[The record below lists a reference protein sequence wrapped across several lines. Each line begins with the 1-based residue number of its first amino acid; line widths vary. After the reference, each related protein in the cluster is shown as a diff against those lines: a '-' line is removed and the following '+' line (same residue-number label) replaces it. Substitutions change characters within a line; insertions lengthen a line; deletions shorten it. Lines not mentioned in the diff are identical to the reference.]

1 MKVEPK
7 CRQPLGAEVRRGST
21 LVIMADREEKVAQFS
36 AVAGVDTERA
46 TFFLESAAWNLE
58 SALSSFYEQGD
69 EEEAA
74 GGRGGGSIEDL
85 GERPQVEGAPGPP
98 QRPPSDSA
106 IQRALVNIMDQDSD
120 SSGNEE
126 EDGQAFYAGGSEHS
140 GQQVLG
146 PPRKKSD
153 MVTKL
158 FKSAK
163 EHGAEV
169 LESERSGKKPKK
181 LTFGGTG
188 YRLGLTPDDTEVI
201 PDNSK
206 KEERPRDVSLKMWR
220 TGFTVDD
227 GPLRAYEDP
236 TNAEFLNSIRRSEVP
251 LELIR
256 EARGGEVYI
265 NMADHR
271 HEDYAPPK
279 VSLRAFSGAGHTL
292 GSLAPTV
299 VGQQRD
305 LGASGGTS
313 GGASGGA
320 SSQAAQPQDS
330 RSLQQTAQEA
340 LKVDETLPVTSI
352 QLRMPDGSRLVARM
366 NHTHTVGDIRHF
378 VQTVQPTYHT
388 TDYGLMT
395 TFPFAELTNLSQTV
409 SEAKLL
415 NSAIVIKTK

>member
-1 MKVEPK
+1 
-7 CRQPLGAEVRRGST
+7 
-21 LVIMADREEKVAQFS
+21 MADKEEKVAQFS
-36 AVAGVDTERA
+36 AVAGVDAERA

-58 SALSSFYEQGD
+58 SALSSFYEQGE

-74 GGRGGGSIEDL
+74 AREGTGENL
-85 GERPQVEGAPGPP
+85 GERPEAEGAAGSP
-98 QRPPSDSA
+98 QKLPSQAA

-120 SSGNEE
+120 SGGSGE

-169 LESERSGKKPKK
+169 LDSEGQGKKSKK
-181 LTFGGTG
+181 LSFGGTG
-188 YRLGLTPDDTEVI
+188 YRLGLTSDDTEVI
-201 PDNSK
+201 PDTSK

-236 TNAEFLNSIRRSEVP
+236 GNAEFLNSIRRSEVP

-265 NMADHR
+265 SMADHR
-271 HEDYAPPK
+271 HEDYVPPK
-279 VSLRAFSGAGHTL
+279 VTLKAFSGAGHTL
-292 GSLAPTV
+292 GSLVPTV
-299 VGQQRD
+299 VGQSD
-305 LGASGGTS
+305 K
-313 GGASGGA
+313 GASGGA
-320 SSQAAQPQDS
+320 SSQAAPTQDS
-330 RSLQQTAQEA
+330 KTLQKNAQEG
-340 LKVDETLPVTSI
+340 LKVDESQPVTSI
-352 QLRMPDGSRLVARM
+352 QLRMPDGSRLVARV

-378 VQTVQPTYHT
+378 VQTAQPAYIT
-388 TDYGLMT
+388 TDFGLMT
-395 TFPFAELTNLSQTV
+395 TFPYAELTNLAQTV

-415 NSAIVIKTK
+415 NSAIVVKTK

>member
-1 MKVEPK
+1 MEGGRSSP
-7 CRQPLGAEVRRGST
+7 AAAA
-21 LVIMADREEKVAQFS
+21 LVIMADKEEKVAQFS
-36 AVAGVDTERA
+36 AVAGVDAERA

-58 SALSSFYEQGD
+58 SALSSFYEQGE

-74 GGRGGGSIEDL
+74 AREGSGENL
-85 GERPQVEGAPGPP
+85 GERPEADGAAGSP
-98 QRPPSDSA
+98 QKLPSQAA

-120 SSGNEE
+120 SGGSGE

-169 LESERSGKKPKK
+169 LDSEGQGKKSKK

-188 YRLGLTPDDTEVI
+188 YRLGLTSDDTEVI
-201 PDNSK
+201 PDTSK

-236 TNAEFLNSIRRSEVP
+236 ANAEFLNAIRRSEVP

-265 NMADHR
+265 SMADHR
-271 HEDYAPPK
+271 HEDYVPPK
-279 VSLRAFSGAGHTL
+279 ASLKAFSGAGHTL
-292 GSLAPTV
+292 GRLSSLSIAESRVQV
-299 VGQQRD
+299 VLLAFKKDMISPAFLIESAD
-305 LGASGGTS
+305 L
-313 GGASGGA
+313 
-320 SSQAAQPQDS
+320 
-330 RSLQQTAQEA
+330 
-340 LKVDETLPVTSI
+340 KM
-352 QLRMPDGSRLVARM
+352 LRMPDGSRLVARM

-378 VQTVQPTYHT
+378 VQTAQPAYITI
-388 TDYGLMT
+388 DFGLMT
-395 TFPFAELTNLSQTV
+395 TFPYAELTNLAQTV

>member
-1 MKVEPK
+1 
-7 CRQPLGAEVRRGST
+7 
-21 LVIMADREEKVAQFS
+21 MADKEEKVAQFS
-36 AVAGVDTERA
+36 AVAGVDAERA

-58 SALSSFYEQGD
+58 SALSSFYEQGE

-74 GGRGGGSIEDL
+74 ARQGTGDDL
-85 GERPQVEGAPGPP
+85 GERPEVEGAPGSP
-98 QRPPSDSA
+98 QKLPSQA
-106 IQRALVNIMDQDSD
+106 AVQRALVNIMDQDSD

-169 LESERSGKKPKK
+169 LESEREGKKSKK
-181 LTFGGTG
+181 LSFGGTG
-188 YRLGLTPDDTEVI
+188 YRLGFTTDDTEVI
-201 PDNSK
+201 PDTSK

-227 GPLRAYEDP
+227 GPLRAYENP
-236 TNAEFLNSIRRSEVP
+236 ENAEFLNSIRRSEVP

-271 HEDYAPPK
+271 HEDYMPPK
-279 VSLRAFSGAGHTL
+279 VSLKAFSGAGHTL

-299 VGQQRD
+299 IGQGD
-305 LGASGGTS
+305 KGAC
-313 GGASGGA
+313 GGAT
-320 SSQAAQPQDS
+320 SQAAPPQDS
-330 RSLQQTAQEA
+330 KALQKSAQEN
-340 LKVDETLPVTSI
+340 LKVDESQPITSI
-352 QLRMPDGSRLVARM
+352 QLRMPDGSRLVMRV

-378 VQTVQPTYHT
+378 VQTAQPAYRT
-388 TDYGLMT
+388 TDFGLMT
-395 TFPFAELTNLSQTV
+395 TFPYAELTNLGQSV